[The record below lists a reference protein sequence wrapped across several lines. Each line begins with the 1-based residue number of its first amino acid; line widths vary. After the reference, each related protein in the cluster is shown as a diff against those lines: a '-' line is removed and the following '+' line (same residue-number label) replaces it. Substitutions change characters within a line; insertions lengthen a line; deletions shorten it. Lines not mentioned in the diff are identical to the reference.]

1 VVRYLA
7 AALALNRC
15 AFGLGYLLA
24 PARMG
29 RGWVD
34 QAAERPATQVMIR
47 GLGARDLSLGI
58 GALWSIAND
67 EASVRP
73 WFAAHALSDAADLV
87 ATVAASKDLP
97 PRRVAFAGA
106 MAGVST
112 AIALAAASKA

>member
-1 VVRYLA
+1 
-7 AALALNRC
+7 
-15 AFGLGYLLA
+15 
-24 PARMG
+24 MG

-47 GLGARDLSLGI
+47 GLGARDVALGI

-73 WFAAHALSDAADLV
+73 WFAAHALSDTADLV

-97 PRRVAFAGA
+97 RRRVAFAGA

-112 AIALAAASKA
+112 AIALVAASKA